1 MSDNSNKK
9 RSINTSEAE
18 STRSAVSRVKK
29 PKPYTKQQNEFV
41 ANAVAEIK
49 EARRQRHN
57 SKVRYVKEIM
67 DAIVVVRR
75 AASELRAIREE
86 PTLVDSQKVVERV
99 FTGLEQNFSIVD
111 VPNAVK
117 RRHRDIFPSSG
128 WSRDEASPEEKAEF
142 AEKDRKVI
150 ERFTAERLAIAK
162 AYNTMRLAAVT
173 GEQSFT
179 QEEYKQFTLAKEE
192 IKFVLDYTSFPS
204 SADFGEFADDL

>member
-9 RSINTSEAE
+9 RSIDASEAE

-41 ANAVAEIK
+41 ADAVAEIK

-86 PTLVDSQKVVERV
+86 PTLVDSQKVVERA

-192 IKFVLDYTSFPS
+192 IKFALDYTSFPS

>member
-9 RSINTSEAE
+9 RSIDASEAE

-41 ANAVAEIK
+41 ADAVAEIK

-86 PTLVDSQKVVERV
+86 PTLVDSQKVVERA

-173 GEQSFT
+173 GEQPFT

-192 IKFVLDYTSFPS
+192 IKFALDYTSFPS

>member
-9 RSINTSEAE
+9 RSIDASEAE
-18 STRSAVSRVKK
+18 STRPVSRVKK
-29 PKPYTKQQNEFV
+29 PKLYTKQQNEFV
-41 ANAVAEIK
+41 ADAVAEIK

-57 SKVRYVKEIM
+57 SKVRYVKEILG
-67 DAIVVVRR
+67 ALEVVRR

-86 PTLVDSQKVVERV
+86 PTLVDSQKVVERA
-99 FTGLEQNFSIVD
+99 FTGLEQNFPIAD

-128 WSRDEASPEEKAEF
+128 WSRDEASPEEKAAF

-150 ERFTAERLAIAK
+150 EQFNAERLAQAR
-162 AYNTMRLAAVT
+162 AYNTMRLAAII

-179 QEEYKQFTLAKEE
+179 QEEHKQFTLAKEE
-192 IKFVLDYTSFPS
+192 IKFALDNTSFPS
-204 SADFGEFADDL
+204 SADFGEFADNL